1 MTTVQLIKAAKQ
13 EKLFKLSDSE
23 RAAKY
28 VQVLGC
34 LDELEA
40 LKAEK
45 KEFLSGI
52 KDQIADAETR
62 LAVLRE
68 DLGVPA
74 SSLGPQMLA
83 ARDEERS
90 R

>member
-1 MTTVQLIKAAKQ
+1 MSTIAVIKAAKQ

-28 VQVLGC
+28 VQVLG
-34 LDELEA
+34 
-40 LKAEK
+40 
-45 KEFLSGI
+45 
-52 KDQIADAETR
+52 
-62 LAVLRE
+62 
-68 DLGVPA
+68 VPA
-74 SSLGPQMLA
+74 SALGPQMLA